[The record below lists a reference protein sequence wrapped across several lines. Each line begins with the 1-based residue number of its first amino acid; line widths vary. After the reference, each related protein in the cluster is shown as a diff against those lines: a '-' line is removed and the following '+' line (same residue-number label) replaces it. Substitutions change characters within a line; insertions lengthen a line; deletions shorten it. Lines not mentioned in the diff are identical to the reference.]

1 MGAIIGFKSF
11 IFFSVVWARGCLK
24 KSLSLSTDNAKASG
38 LVLSFVDVVGND
50 SGSESFGFA
59 IALEWTD
66 LIVVEGQVRIA
77 SIAADHV
84 SLGVATG
91 DTAACF
97 RRRTVSIGLD
107 HRQAAVDRYRSW
119 LAPNC
124 LVYFD

>member
-11 IFFSVVWARGCLK
+11 IFFSVVWARGFLK

-66 LIVVEGQVRIA
+66 LIVV
-77 SIAADHV
+77 
-84 SLGVATG
+84 
-91 DTAACF
+91 
-97 RRRTVSIGLD
+97 
-107 HRQAAVDRYRSW
+107 
-119 LAPNC
+119 
-124 LVYFD
+124 